1 MIESLLARWL
11 PNVDWQEIGYASL
24 DTLNMLGGAT
34 LFTVLLGL
42 PLGVLL
48 FLTGPRQMFEQRAL
62 YAVLSLVVN
71 VLRSVPF
78 VILLILMIPLTVLIT
93 GTSLGVAGAI
103 PPLVVGATP
112 FFARLVETAL
122 REVDRGIIEATQ
134 AMGATTLQIIFRA
147 LLPEALPGLIAATTV
162 TAITLVS
169 YTAMSGLIGGG
180 GLGDLAVRYGYQRY
194 QPDVMAVTVILL
206 LVLEEVG
213 IQAALGNLHVGLHI
227 VGEDLDLELDAFFG
241 QGRFDELEDLRVRY
255 GGGGDTDRVGGLGA
269 GGAEGCGGSQGSQ
282 QFLHVQ
288 LLVGCGAGSG
298 G

>member
-1 MIESLLARWL
+1 MIESLLASWL
-11 PNVDWQEIGYASL
+11 PNVDWQEIGYAGL

-48 FLTGPRQMFEQRAL
+48 FLTGPRQLLEQRAL
-62 YAVLSLVVN
+62 YAVLSLLVN

-122 REVDRGIIEATQ
+122 REVDRGILEAMQ
-134 AMGATTLQIIFRA
+134 AMGASTWQIITRA
-147 LLPEALPGLIAATTV
+147 LLPEALPGLIAAVTV

-206 LVLEEVG
+206 LVLVQILQTAGDKLVVRFSASNPE
-213 IQAALGNLHVGLHI
+213 NS
-227 VGEDLDLELDAFFG
+227 
-241 QGRFDELEDLRVRY
+241 GRPATRR
-255 GGGGDTDRVGGLGA
+255 TPRQNPTR
-269 GGAEGCGGSQGSQ
+269 S
-282 QFLHVQ
+282 
-288 LLVGCGAGSG
+288 
-298 G
+298 